1 MYRREEEE
9 MAEKELPKLG
19 ITMLATC
26 HTLAPDRL
34 AKEVE
39 DRGFE
44 SLWLPEHS
52 HIPSSRLTPFPG
64 AAPGREELPDVYWHL
79 NDQLVSLAMAAAATD
94 RLVLGTAVTL
104 VAQHDPV
111 WLAKQIATLDFH
123 SGGRV
128 ELGVGFGWNR
138 EEYEAHGNKFSDRYT
153 RTRDNIG
160 IMRALWTQ
168 DEAAFEGVSQSLQ
181 SSWSWP
187 KPARPIP
194 LLVGGGSGPRL
205 LQHLF
210 EWGDGWM
217 PIRSPKGS
225 FTKEVEKV
233 RRLAEEA
240 GRDPS
245 SISMTVMNAP
255 KGIDEL
261 EELAQ
266 LNIDRL
272 VFTIW
277 PQEPDAVLSELE
289 GLTETAHSFLS
300 RS

>member
-1 MYRREEEE
+1 
-9 MAEKELPKLG
+9 
-19 ITMLATC
+19 MLATC
-26 HTLAPDRL
+26 HTLPPDHL

-52 HIPSSRLTPFPG
+52 HIPSSRATPFPG

-79 NDQLVSLAMAAAATD
+79 NDQLVSLSMAAAATD
-94 RLVLGTAVTL
+94 TLVLGTAVTL

-138 EEYEAHGNKFSDRYT
+138 EEYESHGYKFSDRYT

-160 IMRALWTQ
+160 IMKALWTQ
-168 DEAAFEGVSQSLQ
+168 DEAAFDGTLQSLEP
-181 SSWSWP
+181 SWSWP
-187 KPARPIP
+187 KPAGDIP
-194 LLVGGGSGPRL
+194 LLVGGGSGPKL
-205 LQHLF
+205 LGHLF

-225 FTKEVEKV
+225 FAKEVIKV

-240 GRDPS
+240 GRDPA

-255 KGIDEL
+255 KDVDEL

-272 VFTIW
+272 VLRFGRRIQMLFCW
-277 PQEPDAVLSELE
+277 SLR
-289 GLTETAHSFLS
+289 G
-300 RS
+300 

>member
-79 NDQLVSLAMAAAATD
+79 NDQLVSLSMAATATD
-94 RLVLGTAVTL
+94 HLVLGTAVTL

-181 SSWSWP
+181 PSWSWP
-187 KPARPIP
+187 KPAGDIP
-194 LLVGGGSGPRL
+194 LLVGGGSGPKL
-205 LQHLF
+205 LRHLF

-240 GRDPS
+240 GRVPS

>member
-1 MYRREEEE
+1 MYRREE
-9 MAEKELPKLG
+9 KELDKKEIPKLG

-26 HTLAPDRL
+26 HTLTPDRL

-79 NDQLVSLAMAAAATD
+79 NDQLVSLSMAAAATD

-128 ELGVGFGWNR
+128 EVGVGFGWNR
-138 EEYEAHGNKFSDRYT
+138 EEYEAHGNKFSERYT

-181 SSWSWP
+181 PSWSWP
-187 KPARPIP
+187 KPAGDIP

-205 LQHLF
+205 LEHLF

-225 FTKEVEKV
+225 FIKEVEKV

-255 KGIDEL
+255 KGIGEL

-289 GLTETAHSFLS
+289 GLTETADSFLS
-300 RS
+300 QS

>member
-1 MYRREEEE
+1 

-79 NDQLVSLAMAAAATD
+79 NDQLVSLSMAATATD
-94 RLVLGTAVTL
+94 HLVLGTAVTL

-153 RTRDNIG
+153 RKRG
-160 IMRALWTQ
+160 I
-168 DEAAFEGVSQSLQ
+168 
-181 SSWSWP
+181 
-187 KPARPIP
+187 
-194 LLVGGGSGPRL
+194 
-205 LQHLF
+205 
-210 EWGDGWM
+210 
-217 PIRSPKGS
+217 
-225 FTKEVEKV
+225 
-233 RRLAEEA
+233 
-240 GRDPS
+240 
-245 SISMTVMNAP
+245 
-255 KGIDEL
+255 
-261 EELAQ
+261 
-266 LNIDRL
+266 
-272 VFTIW
+272 
-277 PQEPDAVLSELE
+277 
-289 GLTETAHSFLS
+289 
-300 RS
+300 

>member
-1 MYRREEEE
+1 MVE
-9 MAEKELPKLG
+9 MAESKLPKMG

-26 HTLAPDRL
+26 NTLPPDRL

-79 NDQLVSLAMAAAATD
+79 NDQLVSLSMAAAVTD
-94 RLVLGTAVTL
+94 HLVLGTAVTL

-138 EEYEAHGNKFSDRYT
+138 EEYEAHGLDFHQRYE
-153 RTRDNIG
+153 RTCDNIG
-160 IMRALWTQ
+160 IMKALWSQ
-168 DEAAFEGVSQSLQ
+168 DEAVFKGTFEDLAP
-181 SSWSWP
+181 SWSWP
-187 KPARPIP
+187 KPAGEVP
-194 LLVGGGSGPRL
+194 LLLGGGSGPRL
-205 LQHLF
+205 LSHLF
-210 EWGDGWM
+210 EWADGWM
-217 PIRSPKGS
+217 PIRSPKGA
-225 FTKEVEKV
+225 FVDEVLKV
-233 RRLAEEA
+233 RQLAEEA
-240 GRDPS
+240 GRDPDS
-245 SISMTVMNAP
+245 LAITVMNAP
-255 KGIDEL
+255 QTAEEIAELGLLGIDR
-261 EELAQ
+261 
-266 LNIDRL
+266 I

-277 PQEPDAVLSELE
+277 PQEPDAVIRELDRFE
-289 GLTETAHSFLS
+289 QITGSL
-300 RS
+300 

>member
-1 MYRREEEE
+1 MVE
-9 MAEKELPKLG
+9 MAESELPKMG

-26 HTLAPDRL
+26 HTLPPDRL

-79 NDQLVSLAMAAAATD
+79 NDQLVSLSMAAAATD

-138 EEYEAHGNKFSDRYT
+138 EEYEAHGNNFSDRHA
-153 RTRDNIG
+153 RTRDHIG
-160 IMRALWTQ
+160 IMKALWTQ
-168 DEAAFEGVSQSLQ
+168 DEAAFEGTLQSLEP
-181 SSWSWP
+181 SWSWP
-187 KPARPIP
+187 KPAHDIP

-205 LQHLF
+205 LKHLF
-210 EWGDGWM
+210 DWGDGWM

-225 FTKEVEKV
+225 FTKEVKKV
-233 RRLAEEA
+233 QELAEKA
-240 GRDPS
+240 GRDPA
-245 SISMTVMNAP
+245 SIAITVMNAP
-255 KGIDEL
+255 RTMEEIYEL
-261 EELAQ
+261 GELGV
-266 LNIDRL
+266 NRI

-277 PQEPDAVLSELE
+277 PQEPDAVLLELD
-289 GLTETAHSFLS
+289 GLTEIVDSFVS
-300 RS
+300 RT

>member
-1 MYRREEEE
+1 MYRREE
-9 MAEKELPKLG
+9 KELDKKEIPKLG

-26 HTLAPDRL
+26 HTLTPDRL

-79 NDQLVSLAMAAAATD
+79 NDQLVSLSMAAAATD

-128 ELGVGFGWNR
+128 EVGVGFGWNR
-138 EEYEAHGNKFSDRYT
+138 EEYEAHGNKFSERYT

-181 SSWSWP
+181 PSWSWP
-187 KPARPIP
+187 KPAGEIP

-205 LQHLF
+205 LEHLF

-225 FTKEVEKV
+225 FIKEVEKV

-255 KGIDEL
+255 KGIGEL

-289 GLTETAHSFLS
+289 GLTETADSFLS
-300 RS
+300 QS

>member
-1 MYRREEEE
+1 M
-9 MAEKELPKLG
+9 
-19 ITMLATC
+19 
-26 HTLAPDRL
+26 
-34 AKEVE
+34 
-39 DRGFE
+39 
-44 SLWLPEHS
+44 
-52 HIPSSRLTPFPG
+52 
-64 AAPGREELPDVYWHL
+64 
-79 NDQLVSLAMAAAATD
+79 
-94 RLVLGTAVTL
+94 LGTAVTL

-289 GLTETAHSFLS
+289 ELTETANSFLS

>member
-9 MAEKELPKLG
+9 MDKKEIPKLG

-26 HTLAPDRL
+26 HTLTPDRL

-79 NDQLVSLAMAAAATD
+79 NDQLVSLSMAAAATD

-128 ELGVGFGWNR
+128 EVGVGFGWNR
-138 EEYEAHGNKFSDRYT
+138 EEYEAHGNKFSERYT

-181 SSWSWP
+181 PSWSWP
-187 KPARPIP
+187 KPAGEIP

-205 LQHLF
+205 LEHLF

-225 FTKEVEKV
+225 FIKEVEKV

-255 KGIDEL
+255 KGIGEL

-272 VFTIW
+272 VFMIW

-289 GLTETAHSFLS
+289 GLTETADSFLS
-300 RS
+300 QS

>member
-79 NDQLVSLAMAAAATD
+79 NDQLVSLAMAATATD
-94 RLVLGTAVTL
+94 HLVLGTAVTL

-138 EEYEAHGNKFSDRYT
+138 EEYEAHCNKFSDRYT

-168 DEAAFEGVSQSLQ
+168 DEAAFEGVSQSLKP
-181 SSWSWP
+181 SWSWP

-289 GLTETAHSFLS
+289 ELTETANSFLS